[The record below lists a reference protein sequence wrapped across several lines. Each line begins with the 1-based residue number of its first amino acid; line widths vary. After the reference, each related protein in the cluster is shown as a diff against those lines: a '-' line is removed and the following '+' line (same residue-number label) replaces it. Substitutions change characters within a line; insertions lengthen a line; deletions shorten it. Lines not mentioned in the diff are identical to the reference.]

1 MTETPDSTP
10 KSTPEPA
17 DESTDTPE
25 QTDDSTETSEP
36 ADTAEPTD
44 TDTAEPTDD
53 STQTPE
59 STETDTAEPTETET
73 AEPTK
78 TSKST
83 DTETAEATDKSTKKS
98 KSAKSEAET
107 GRGDESGAVSSNE
120 ASGNRSEEYVADWE
134 VSNEG
139 TVDAD
144 RLLLTRLSV
153 DVRGLNGSTR
163 EEALKSARVTLARYE
178 GDDVQGFPGTLW
190 ALNRVLDEGDIELDS
205 GDAGPELPAREA
217 KVRTFELGVRFDYS
231 GLSGTGGYSVAAS
244 PEFTIE
250 QS

>member
-1 MTETPDSTP
+1 MTETP
-10 KSTPEPA
+10 
-17 DESTDTPE
+17 
-25 QTDDSTETSEP
+25 TDDSTETTE
-36 ADTAEPTD
+36 TET
-44 TDTAEPTDD
+44 
-53 STQTPE
+53 E
-59 STETDTAEPTETET
+59 STETET
-73 AEPTK
+73 
-78 TSKST
+78 
-83 DTETAEATDKSTKKS
+83 
-98 KSAKSEAET
+98 EAET
-107 GRGDESGAVSSNE
+107 GRGDESGAVSNNE

-163 EEALKSARVTLARYE
+163 EEALKSARITLARYE